1 MLCFSH
7 SVVFV
12 IIKRACSALHVC
24 SMQVFLPEAVSQ
36 IRSAGAP
43 HTSCVSSG
51 DQTVNVS
58 VVQLPSRLKV
68 TEPLY
73 QSKTKTQCALYSLQ
87 SEADQ

>member
-1 MLCFSH
+1 MFLTQC
-7 SVVFV
+7 SVCHHQTRVQCV
-12 IIKRACSALHVC
+12 TCVLD
-24 SMQVFLPEAVSQ
+24 MQVFLPEAVSQ

-73 QSKTKTQCALYSLQ
+73 QSKTKKQCALYSLQ